1 MEATVSSVWLS
12 AAVSAAHILGV
23 ALGFGSI
30 VARARALGRGD
41 IPAALGADNLWGL
54 SALVLLG
61 TGLARAFSTLEKGS
75 GYYLASPAF
84 HLKLGLFGLVL
95 ALEVWP
101 MITLLRWR
109 LRPEL
114 REVGRAATLA
124 RVSWLELALLLIVPF
139 VAAAMARGLGF

>member
-1 MEATVSSVWLS
+1 MTHLWLS
-12 AAVSAAHILGV
+12 AAVSAVHILGV
-23 ALGFGSI
+23 ALGVGSI
-30 VARARALGRGD
+30 AARARALGRGD

-61 TGLARAFSTLEKGS
+61 TGLLRAFSTLEKGS
-75 GYYLASPAF
+75 GYYLASSAF
-84 HLKLGLFGLVL
+84 HLKLGLFTLIV

-101 MITLLRWR
+101 MVTLVRWR

-114 REVGRAATLA
+114 REAGRARQLA
-124 RVSWLELALLLIVPF
+124 RVSWLELGLLLVVPF